1 MELLNY
7 LSKNIQDTINIPIIL
22 SKMNQLEEIRIRV
35 NKNLILRFN
44 QDELL
49 TNYIVTVKDILE
61 TLEKITEN
69 SIYTYEKQISQG
81 FITLPGGHRVGIV
94 GNAIAE
100 KNEIINISFISG
112 MNFRIARQVKN
123 CGNFILEKIYNRGIF
138 QNTLIVGSPGSGK
151 TTLLRDLIRQ
161 ISNGNKFS
169 KGLNVGVVDERNEIA
184 AMYKGQEQTDLGIRT
199 DVMAGI
205 QKNIG
210 IKLLIR
216 SMAPDV
222 IAVDEIGGRL
232 DCESIYYAM
241 CSGTKVL
248 LTCHGNSFE
257 DVKKNL
263 ELNQLL
269 NNYTIERVIVLD
281 SNIKEKAK
289 QIYFLDKEK
298 ENYLKNAYN
307 Y

>member
-7 LSKNIQDTINIPIIL
+7 LSKEIQNILNIPVVL
-22 SKMNQLEEIRIRV
+22 SKMNQLEEIRLRV
-35 NKNLILRFN
+35 NKNLILKFN
-44 QDELL
+44 KDELI
-49 TNYIVTVKDILE
+49 TNYKVKVKDILE
-61 TLEKITEN
+61 TLEKITES

-94 GNAIAE
+94 GNAITDKSE
-100 KNEIINISFISG
+100 VVNISFISG
-112 MNFRIARQVKN
+112 MNFRVAHQVKN
-123 CGNFILEKIYNRGIF
+123 CGNFVLEKIYSKGEF

-161 ISNGNKFS
+161 ISDGNIFS
-169 KGLNVGVVDERNEIA
+169 KGLNVCVVDERNEIA
-184 AMYKGQEQTDLGIRT
+184 SMYKGQEQTDLGIRT

-205 QKNIG
+205 AKSIG

-222 IAVDEIGGRL
+222 IAVDEIGGKL
-232 DCESIYYAM
+232 DRENIDYAM

-257 DVKKNL
+257 DVKKNQ
-263 ELNQLL
+263 ELKQLI
-269 NNYTIERVIVLD
+269 NNYAIERVIVLD
-281 SNIKEKAK
+281 PKIKEKAK
-289 QIYFLDKEK
+289 DIYFLDKEK
-298 ENYLKNAYN
+298 GKYLRECL
-307 Y
+307 

>member
-7 LSKNIQDTINIPIIL
+7 LSKEIQNTLNIPIVL
-22 SKMNQLEEIRIRV
+22 SKVNQLEEIRLRV
-35 NKNLILRFN
+35 DKNLILKFN
-44 QDELL
+44 QEELI
-49 TNYIVTVKDILE
+49 TNYKVKVKDILE
-61 TLEKITEN
+61 ILEKITEN

-94 GNAIAE
+94 GNAMADNGE
-100 KNEIINISFISG
+100 VVSISFISG
-112 MNFRIARQVKN
+112 MNFRVAHQVKN
-123 CGNFILEKIYNRGIF
+123 CGNFVLEKIYSEGKF

-161 ISNGNKFS
+161 ISNGNRFS

-184 AMYKGQEQTDLGIRT
+184 SMYKGQEQTDLGIRT

-205 QKNIG
+205 AKSIG

-222 IAVDEIGGRL
+222 IAVDEIGGKL
-232 DCESIYYAM
+232 DRENVDYAI

-248 LTCHGNSFE
+248 LTCHGNSFK
-257 DVKKNL
+257 DVKNNP

-269 NNYTIERVIVLD
+269 NNYAIERVIILD
-281 SNIKEKAK
+281 QNIKERAK
-289 QIYFLDKEK
+289 EIYFLDKEK
-298 ENYLKNAYN
+298 GKYLRECL
-307 Y
+307 